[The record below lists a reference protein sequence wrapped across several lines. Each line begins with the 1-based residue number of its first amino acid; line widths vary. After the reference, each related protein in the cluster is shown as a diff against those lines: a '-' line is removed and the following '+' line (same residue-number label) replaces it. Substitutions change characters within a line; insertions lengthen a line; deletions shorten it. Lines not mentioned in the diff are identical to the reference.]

1 MQKAYSFLL
10 FLSLFFAACAT
21 PAPLQYKGVDRVF
34 LGSVSTQGLQ
44 LGLDLKLY
52 NPNAFSMDF
61 RDADLQAF
69 INSRPAGKAKM
80 ISSQTVPATDTFI
93 LPVTISLDV
102 ANILGNALDML
113 TQKDVMV
120 KLEGTVRAGKGGFT
134 VPVRIHYEGRQKL
147 KF

>member
-1 MQKAYSFLL
+1 MKKAYSFLL
-10 FLSLFFAACAT
+10 FLSLLLASCAS

-52 NPNAFSMDF
+52 NPNAFSLVL

-80 ISSQTVPATDTFI
+80 LSDQTVPARDTFT
-93 LPVTISLDV
+93 LPVTVSLDV

-120 KLEGTVRAGKGGFT
+120 KLEGTVHAGKGGF
-134 VPVRIHYEGRQKL
+134 VLPVRVHYEGRQKL